1 MFGFGKD
8 KKKEEAETAKEEQVS
23 QAMRSMSDQL
33 AQKGKEISELEDQL
47 DDAKKDAAAKA
58 QAEKELAAARAELA
72 RMKAETAR
80 AQAQAQA
87 ATAAAAKAQA
97 EAAAAKLE
105 AKPAPSTVLGGAAS
119 APAASAPAAT
129 PAAAPAAAPGVLAP
143 GVSAWVRKTGG
154 KNLRLRDKPGLESN
168 AFAGLPPGT
177 QMTILEGPIQDDGY
191 PWWRIRVSDGRE
203 GWVAGTELVTSPE

>member
-8 KKKEEAETAKEEQVS
+8 KKEEEEKARQEKAKQEQVS

-33 AQKGKEISELEDQL
+33 AEKGKQIADLEDQL

-58 QAEKELAAARAELA
+58 QAEKELMAARAELA
-72 RMKAETAR
+72 KMKAEAIRAKDQAAR
-80 AQAQAQA
+80 AE
-87 ATAAAAKAQA
+87 AAAAKAQA
-97 EAAAAKLE
+97 
-105 AKPAPSTVLGGAAS
+105 AAS
-119 APAASAPAAT
+119 AAAPAAT
-129 PAAAPAAAPGVLAP
+129 PGTVLGSAAPAPAVGGLAA
-143 GVSAWVRKTGG
+143 GVSAWVRNAGG

-177 QMTILEGPIQDDGY
+177 QMTLLEGPIQDDGY
-191 PWWRIRVSDGRE
+191 PWWRVRVSDGRE